1 MEGLLPWGPTA
12 AAMSE
17 APASKE
23 AAPAECPVCYERFQP
38 LEATQ
43 RRLSCGHTFCHDC
56 LVKCLLSAKLGGHV
70 QSSIVCPVC
79 RFVTFLSRKKVL
91 WLPRA
96 TDPQVLQ
103 VPWAQLARREATNTL
118 EVPLAQLARS
128 EATNTLEVP
137 LAQLAR
143 SEATNTLEAPL
154 SPSSLA
160 HLSKSEHS
168 HTLEVSLSPS
178 SLSQLSKNE
187 SPNTLEVSLS
197 PSSLSQRARTEPP
210 NTLEVPLS
218 PSFLSQ
224 LAKSEP
230 PNTLVVPLAQ
240 LSKSEATN
248 TLEVPLSPSSLSQL
262 SKSEPSSTLEVSLSP
277 WSLSQLARSEP
288 PNTLVVP
295 SHFVLPEQ
303 SVGRVPPGAGLA
315 REAHIFVISQHGM
328 PLLAAQRCGSGLPG
342 STGGDTASTGSVS
355 VSSSPA
361 LGLQCCQSPMA
372 LAVMLV
378 LTVAMLAAVLPWLL
392 LVRRD
397 L

>member
-1 MEGLLPWGPTA
+1 
-12 AAMSE
+12 MSE
-17 APASKE
+17 APPSKE

-79 RFVTFLSRKKVL
+79 RFVTFLSRRKVL

-96 TDPQVLQ
+96 ADPRVLQ
-103 VPWAQLARREATNTL
+103 
-118 EVPLAQLARS
+118 VPLAQLARS

-137 LAQLAR
+137 L
-143 SEATNTLEAPL
+143 

-160 HLSKSEHS
+160 HLSKSEPS

-178 SLSQLSKNE
+178 SLSRLSKNE
-187 SPNTLEVSLS
+187 SPSTLEVSLS

-224 LAKSEP
+224 LAKNEP

-248 TLEVPLSPSSLSQL
+248 TLEVSLSPS
-262 SKSEPSSTLEVSLSP
+262 
-277 WSLSQLARSEP
+277 SLSQLARSEP

-303 SVGRVPPGAGLA
+303 SVGRVSPGAGLA
-315 REAHIFVISQHGM
+315 REAHIFVISEHGM

-342 STGGDTASTGSVS
+342 GTGGDTASTGSVS